1 MKMFVMINKALFLVL
16 MAVFVLNLLMP
27 FGGEAGQWIM
37 RIGLV
42 VLGVHVLELLV
53 IYKKLQAAGHVTANN
68 IFWILVAGI
77 LHWKPLLK

>member
-16 MAVFVLNLLMP
+16 FAVFVLNLLMP
-27 FGGEAGQWIM
+27 FGGDVGQWIM

-53 IYKKLQAAGHVTANN
+53 IYKKL
-68 IFWILVAGI
+68 
-77 LHWKPLLK
+77 